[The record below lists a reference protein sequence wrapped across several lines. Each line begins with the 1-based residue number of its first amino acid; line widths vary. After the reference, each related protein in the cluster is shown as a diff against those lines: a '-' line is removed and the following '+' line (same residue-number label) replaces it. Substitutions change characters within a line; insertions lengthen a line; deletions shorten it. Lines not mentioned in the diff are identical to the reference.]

1 MAVSKDKP
9 NGKVIEL
16 GQQYTVFFC
25 TLIEYTHIDTHVKLE
40 QKMVQESRP
49 GSVRSY
55 SVGYQARSRSSSQR
69 RHSLT
74 RQRSSQRLIRT
85 ISIESDV
92 SNITDD
98 DDLRAVN
105 EGVADV
111 QLDVSETANKGPRR
125 ASATDVTDSLGSTS
139 SEYIEIPFVKE
150 TLDASLPSDYL
161 KQDIL
166 NLIQS
171 LKISKWYNNKKIQPV
186 AQDMNLVKIS
196 GAMTNAIFKVEY
208 PKLPSLLLRIYGPNI
223 DNIIDREYELQ
234 ILARLSLKNIGPS
247 LYGCFVNG
255 RFEQF
260 LENSKTL
267 TKDDIRNWKN
277 SQRIARRMKEL
288 HVGVPL
294 LSSERKNGSACWQKI
309 NQWLRTIEKVDQWVG
324 DPKNIENSLLC
335 ENWSK
340 FMDIADRYHK
350 WLISQ
355 EQGIEQV
362 NKNLIFCHND
372 AQYGNL
378 LFTAPVMNTPSLY
391 TAPSSTSLTSQ
402 SSSLFPSSSNV
413 IVDDIINPPKQEQS
427 QDSKLVVIDFE
438 YAGANPAAYDLANH
452 LSEWMYDY
460 NNAKAPH
467 QCHADRYPDKEQ
479 VLNFLY
485 SYVSHLRGGAKE
497 PIDEEVQRLYKSIIQ
512 WRPTVQLFWS
522 LWAILQSGKLEKKE
536 ASTAITREEIGPN
549 GKKYII
555 KTEPESPEEDFV
567 ENDDEP
573 EAGVSI
579 DTFDYMAYGRDK
591 IAVFWGD
598 LIGLGIITEEECKN
612 FSSFKFLDTSYL

>member
-1 MAVSKDKP
+1 MVS
-9 NGKVIEL
+9 
-16 GQQYTVFFC
+16 
-25 TLIEYTHIDTHVKLE
+25 
-40 QKMVQESRP
+40 ESRQ

-92 SNITDD
+92 SNVTDD

-105 EGVADV
+105 EGVADLE
-111 QLDVSETANKGPRR
+111 LDVSETANKGPRK
-125 ASATDVTDSLGSTS
+125 APATDAADSVGSAS

-150 TLDASLPSDYL
+150 TLDASLPLDYL
-161 KQDIL
+161 KQDVL
-166 NLIQS
+166 NLILN
-171 LKISKWYNNKKIQPV
+171 LKISKWYNNKKVQPV
-186 AQDMNLVKIS
+186 AQDINLIKIS
-196 GAMTNAIFKVEY
+196 GAMTNSIFKVEY
-208 PKLPSLLLRIYGPNI
+208 PRLPSLLLRIYGPNI

-309 NQWLRTIEKVDQWVG
+309 EQWLCTIEKVDQWVG
-324 DPKNIENSLLC
+324 DSGNLEKSLVC
-335 ENWSK
+335 KDWSK
-340 FMDIADRYHK
+340 FRDIVDRYHR
-350 WLISQ
+350 WLIAQ
-355 EQGIEQV
+355 EQGADRV
-362 NKNLIFCHND
+362 NKSLVFCHND

-391 TAPSSTSLTSQ
+391 TASSSTSLVSQ
-402 SSSLFPSSSNV
+402 SSSLFPSDSNV

-438 YAGANPAAYDLANH
+438 YAGPNPAAYDLANH

-460 NNAKAPH
+460 NNPKTPH
-467 QCHADRYPDKEQ
+467 ECHTDRYPDKEQ

-512 WRPTVQLFWS
+512 WRATVQLFWS
-522 LWAILQSGKLEKKE
+522 LWAILQSGELEKEE
-536 ASTAITREEIGPN
+536 ALTATAKEEIGPN

-555 KTEPESPEEDFV
+555 KTEPEPLEEDLG
-567 ENDDEP
+567 EKEDEP

-598 LIGLGIITEEECKN
+598 LIRLGIITKEECEN
-612 FSSFKFLDTSYL
+612 FSSFKYLDTSYL

>member
-1 MAVSKDKP
+1 MGS
-9 NGKVIEL
+9 
-16 GQQYTVFFC
+16 
-25 TLIEYTHIDTHVKLE
+25 
-40 QKMVQESRP
+40 ESRR
-49 GSVRSY
+49 GSVKSY
-55 SVGYQARSRSSSQR
+55 SVGYQARPRSSSQR
-69 RHSLT
+69 RPSLT

-85 ISIESDV
+85 ISIGSDV
-92 SNITDD
+92 TNVTDD
-98 DDLRAVN
+98 DDLKAVN
-105 EGVADV
+105 EGVADLE
-111 QLDVSETANKGPRR
+111 LDISETTNKGQRIT
-125 ASATDVTDSLGSTS
+125 SAPDTADNLGSVP

-150 TLDASLPSDYL
+150 TLDASLPLDYL

-171 LKISKWYNNKKIQPV
+171 LKISKWYNNKKIQPL
-186 AQDMNLVKIS
+186 AQDINLTKMS
-196 GAMTNAIFKVEY
+196 GAMTNTIFKVEY
-208 PKLPSLLLRIYGPNI
+208 PNLPSLLLRIYGPNI

-234 ILARLSLKNIGPS
+234 ILARLSLRNIGPS
-247 LYGCFVNG
+247 LFGCFING

-267 TKDDIRNWKN
+267 TKDDIRNWKS

-294 LSSERKNGSACWQKI
+294 LSSERKNGSACWRKI
-309 NQWLRTIEKVDQWVG
+309 DQWLHTIENVQQWVG
-324 DPKNIENSLLC
+324 DPQNLDKSLLC
-335 ENWSK
+335 EDWSK
-340 FMDIADRYHK
+340 FKDIIQRYHK
-350 WLISQ
+350 WLIVQ
-355 EQGIEQV
+355 EHGIDQV
-362 NKNLIFCHND
+362 NKNLVFCHND

-378 LFTAPVMNTPSLY
+378 LFTAPVMDTSNLH
-391 TAPSSTSLTSQ
+391 TAPSSTSLSSH
-402 SSSLFPSSSNV
+402 SSSLFPSDSNV

-467 QCHADRYPDKEQ
+467 DCHADRYPDKEQ

-497 PIDEEVQRLYKSIIQ
+497 PIDEEVQRLYNSILQ

-522 LWAILQSGKLEKKE
+522 LWAILQSGELEEEETHTVTAKE
-536 ASTAITREEIGPN
+536 ETGPN
-549 GKKYII
+549 GNKYII
-555 KTEPESPEEDFV
+555 KTEPGPIEEDLV
-567 ENDDEP
+567 DNEDQP

-579 DTFDYMAYGRDK
+579 DTFDYMAYGREK

-598 LIGLGIITEEECKN
+598 LIGLGIITKQECEN